1 MSDNELDGAFGVFE
15 EPTDFLPPPPE
26 AHFADYEREYVSKES
41 DSQNKKVQLRLVG
54 KSPLWGHM
62 LWNAGI
68 YTAKHLDKHPGLVK
82 GKNVLELGAAA
93 ALPTVVCGLIGANK
107 VVSTDYPEPELIQ
120 NIQYNVDHE
129 LYGGKPFSQDS
140 NDRKVVVE
148 GYIWG
153 NEYEPILS
161 HTGGSKFDLIILSD
175 CVFNH
180 TEHRK
185 LLRCIKDL
193 LANDGKAL
201 VVFSPHRPRLL
212 DVDLSFFET
221 AKEFGLAP
229 EFIDLVKWHPMFD
242 EDPST
247 AEIRSRVYAYYLTHA
262 KE

>member
-1 MSDNELDGAFGVFE
+1 MSDIELEGAFGVFE
-15 EPTDFLPPPPE
+15 EPEDFLPPPPQ
-26 AHFADYEREYVSKES
+26 AHYADYEREYVAPES
-41 DSQNKKVQLRLVG
+41 DSQQKKIQLRLVG

-68 YTAKHLDKHPGLVK
+68 YTAKFLDKHPELVK
-82 GKNVLELGAAA
+82 GKTILELGAAS
-93 ALPTVVCGLIGANK
+93 ALPTVVCGLIGAER
-107 VVSTDYPEPELIQ
+107 VVSTDYPDPELIQ

-129 LYGGKPFSQDS
+129 LYGGQPLLKDA
-140 NDRKVVVE
+140 DERKVVVE

-153 NEYEPILS
+153 NEYLPLQL
-161 HTGGSKFDLIILSD
+161 HVKNGKFDLIILSD

-193 LANDGKAL
+193 LASDGKAL

-221 AKEFGLAP
+221 AKEFGL
-229 EFIDLVKWHPMFD
+229 ESHFLEKVNWHPMFD
-242 EDPST
+242 EDPET
-247 AEIRSRVYAYYLTHA
+247 VEIRSRIYAYYLTHA
-262 KE
+262 K